1 MIPGHADVYF
11 NERNFRNVER
21 LRDLAN
27 SLNIP
32 MVKLAMAWVMGNR
45 DITSVIVGA
54 RTVSPLENSFEA
66 AELGIDRELL
76 KEMSSWLTD

>member
-54 RTVSPLENSFEA
+54 RTVSHLENAFEA